1 MCSRTSAPTSKGKI
15 AIIGSG
21 LIGRSWSAMF
31 ARRGYS
37 VCLYDTVSSQL
48 DLARSVLESLLVQ
61 WETENWLTD
70 GENAPMVLARIQYT
84 DSLAEALDAAVY
96 VQECVPENELVK
108 EKLFKQIDPLVG
120 DNTILASSTSCIP
133 PSKFTKDLRHKSN
146 CIVAHPVN
154 PPYYCSLVEVVPAA
168 WTSAEI
174 VKRTTEIHREIGM
187 SPILVKK
194 EINGF
199 VLNRIQYALLM
210 ECWRLVEEGVCSAE
224 DADIAV
230 TEGIGMRYAFMGGFE
245 SMQLNANGVVD
256 YCERYGDNL
265 KKVCL
270 EQQALG
276 ARDLAGPTLETVSE
290 YLNSKIP
297 IEKLEERRAWRDEW
311 LKAIAKEKI
320 KRRDT
325 ALQNL

>member
-1 MCSRTSAPTSKGKI
+1 MCSRSASESLGKV

-21 LIGRSWSAMF
+21 LIGRSWSALF
-31 ARRGYS
+31 ARSGYS

-48 DLARSVLESLLVQ
+48 DLARSFLESLLVQ
-61 WETENWLTD
+61 WETEDWLRN
-70 GENAPMVLARIQYT
+70 GEKAPMVIARIQYT
-84 DSLAEALDAAVY
+84 DSLPESLDTAMY
-96 VQECVPENELVK
+96 VQECVPENVQLK
-108 EKLFKQIDPLVG
+108 EQVFKQIDALVG
-120 DNTILASSTSCIP
+120 DNTILASSTSCIA
-133 PSKFTKDLRHKSN
+133 PSEFTKDLKHKSN
-146 CIVAHPVN
+146 CIVTHPVN

-168 WTSAEI
+168 WTSEET

-187 SPILVKK
+187 SPILVRK

-230 TEGIGMRYAFMGGFE
+230 TEGLGMRYAFMGNFE
-245 SMQLNANGVVD
+245 TMQLNANGAVD
-256 YCERYGDNL
+256 YCQKYGDNI
-265 KKVCL
+265 KRVCL

-276 ARDLAGPTLETVSE
+276 VRDLAGPTLEAVSE

-297 IEKLEERRAWRDEW
+297 IEKLEERRIWRDGW

-320 KRRDT
+320 KRRDK